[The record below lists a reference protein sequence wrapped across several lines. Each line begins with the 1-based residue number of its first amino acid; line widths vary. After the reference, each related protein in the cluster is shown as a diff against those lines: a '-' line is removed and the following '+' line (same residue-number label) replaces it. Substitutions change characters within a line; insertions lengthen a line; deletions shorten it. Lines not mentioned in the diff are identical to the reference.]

1 MLQTL
6 EYILIGAI
14 VVLALAL
21 ICYVVVVTARKR
33 GVPVNERARKHEADH
48 SAVKVSTVALEYKGP

>member
-21 ICYVVVVTARKR
+21 ICDIAVVTARKR
-33 GVPVNERARKHEADH
+33 GVPVNERDRKREADP
-48 SAVKVSTVALEYKGP
+48 SAVKVSTVALESKGP

>member
-21 ICYVVVVTARKR
+21 ICYVVVVTARKA
-33 GVPVNERARKHEADH
+33 GCARKRACQEAR
-48 SAVKVSTVALEYKGP
+48 S

>member
-21 ICYVVVVTARKR
+21 ICYVVVARKR

-48 SAVKVSTVALEYKGP
+48 SAVKVSTVALESKGP